1 MEKQEVP
8 NKGNALQKARGRE
21 VILFDGVCNLCNGA
35 IDFILERDPEGHFVF
50 ASLQSVPGREI
61 LSQFGLATKDFDS
74 VVLVKNG
81 RVYKKSRAAIEI
93 ASKMTGG
100 WPLFQIFK
108 VIPRFVTDGVY
119 NFIAQNR
126 YKFFGKRETC
136 RLPTPAIRSR
146 FLEEI

>member
-1 MEKQEVP
+1 MVKLEGT
-8 NKGNALQKARGRE
+8 NKATLLQKARGRE

-35 IDFILERDPEGHFVF
+35 IDFILERDPKGHFVF

-61 LSQFGLATKDFDS
+61 LSQFGLATEDYDS

-81 RVYKKSRAAIEI
+81 RVYKKSRAALEI
-93 ASKMTGG
+93 SSKMTGG

-108 VIPRFVTDGVY
+108 IIPRFVTDGVY

-126 YKFFGKRETC
+126 YEFFGKRKIC
-136 RLPTPAIRSR
+136 RLPTPALRSR